1 MKKGTG
7 TIAMGSGI
15 VLGVVL
21 GTAMHQLA
29 VWLPI
34 GIALGVVG
42 LLIDRRRAEAKG
54 DK

>member
-15 VLGVVL
+15 VIGVVL

-29 VWLPI
+29 LWLPI
-34 GIALGVVG
+34 GIALGAAG
-42 LLIDRRRAEAKG
+42 LLIDRRRVGAKEE
-54 DK
+54 K